1 MKNMFNSIFL
11 TLGIAAG
18 SVACN
23 VKPVLTTVSSVDLNR
38 YLGTWYELA
47 SYPQFF
53 ERGCTNVKATYT
65 LKEGYVEVYNES
77 LKDGK
82 PNNIKGKAFVVP
94 NTGNSKLKVHF
105 FWPFKGNYWIID
117 LAPDYSWAIVS
128 DPKLKTLWILS
139 RNKTLDAAL
148 YNSLLEKLVIKGFE
162 RNKIIKMVQE

>member
-1 MKNMFNSIFL
+1 MKNTFKSIFL
-11 TLGIAAG
+11 TLGIVTG
-18 SVACN
+18 SVACD

-65 LKEGYVEVYNES
+65 LKDGYVEVYNES

-94 NTGNSKLKVHF
+94 NTGNSKLKVQF

-139 RNKTLDAAL
+139 RNKTMDVGL

>member
-1 MKNMFNSIFL
+1 MKNTFKSIFL
-11 TLGIAAG
+11 TLGIVTG
-18 SVACN
+18 SVACD

-65 LKEGYVEVYNES
+65 LKDGYVEVYNES

-82 PNNIKGKAFVVP
+82 LNNIKGKAFVVP
-94 NTGNSKLKVHF
+94 NTGNSKLKVQF

-139 RNKTLDAAL
+139 RNKTMDVGL

>member
-1 MKNMFNSIFL
+1 MKNSIKSIFL
-11 TLGIAAG
+11 TLGIATG
-18 SVACN
+18 SVACD
-23 VKPVLTTVSSVDLNR
+23 VKPVLTTVPAVDLNR

-53 ERGCTNVKATYT
+53 ERGCTHVKATYT
-65 LKEGYVEVYNES
+65 LKDDYVEVYNES

-94 NTGNSKLKVHF
+94 NTGNSKLKVQF

-117 LAPDYSWAIVS
+117 LASDYSWAIVS

-139 RNKTLDAAL
+139 RTKTMDAEL
-148 YNSLLEKLVIKGFE
+148 YNSLLEKLVLKGFDK
-162 RNKIIKMVQE
+162 NKIIKMVQ

>member
-1 MKNMFNSIFL
+1 MKNTFKSIFL
-11 TLGIAAG
+11 TLGIVTG
-18 SVACN
+18 SIACD

-65 LKEGYVEVYNES
+65 LKDGYVEVYNES

-82 PNNIKGKAFVVP
+82 LNNIKGKAFVVP
-94 NTGNSKLKVHF
+94 NTGNSKLKVQF

-139 RNKTLDAAL
+139 RNKTMDVGL

-162 RNKIIKMVQE
+162 RNKIIKMVQ